1 MLALPHAF
9 RHSLRLA
16 VALLAVGCASQTG
29 SGFADADPVTAAGA
43 EAQLELAPPAV
54 GFQLETQGVA
64 IEPGDDVRWCEVL
77 RVPGAGDDVY
87 RVDRIEALLSP
98 GARDLIVSVAP
109 PGSETE
115 ALMEVGAHVPCTR
128 AGEAF
133 GEDLEE
139 LTSTQRTWL
148 DQQYP
153 AGIGHTIYGGQRIA
167 VDYLY
172 VNTGDE
178 TSSAKIKLNFHASTD
193 GAFKR
198 AAHTARFNNLTIYT
212 PPRGRSSHLAE
223 CTFPED
229 VWIGELVRRTQQRGT
244 GFSVWIAGGDRNGEL
259 IWHSTRPDDPN
270 LELAEPIRLQGGEG
284 FRFECD
290 YLNTSDRELRF
301 GVNASDETCTLSSLY
316 WLVDEQ
322 SDSGQPDDCLLFE
335 VESDGVARK

>member
-1 MLALPHAF
+1 MFALPHPLRHAF
-9 RHSLRLA
+9 RLA
-16 VALLAVGCASQTG
+16 TALLAAGCASQTG
-29 SGFADADPVTAAGA
+29 SGFADPVAALGT
-43 EAQLELAPPAV
+43 EAQLELAPPGV

-77 RVPGAGDDVY
+77 RVPGAPDDVY
-87 RVDRIEALLSP
+87 RVDRIEGVLSP

-109 PGSETE
+109 LGSETE

-139 LTSTQRTWL
+139 LTSSQRTWL

-153 AGIGHTIYGGQRIA
+153 RGVGHTLYGGQRIA
-167 VDYLY
+167 MDYLY
-172 VNTGDE
+172 VNTGEE
-178 TSSAKIKLNFHASTD
+178 TSSAKIKLNFHARAD
-193 GAFKR
+193 GAFTR

-223 CTFPED
+223 CTFPQD
-229 VWIGELVRRTQQRGT
+229 VWVGELVRRTQQRGT
-244 GFSVWIAGGDRNGEL
+244 GFSVWIAGGSRDGDL
-259 IWHSTRPDDPN
+259 IWHSTRPDEPN
-270 LELAEPIRLQGGEG
+270 LELAEPIRLQAGEG

-301 GVNASDETCTLSSLY
+301 GVNASDETCTLNSLY

-322 SDSGQPDDCLLFE
+322 PDAGQTDCLLFE
-335 VESDGVARK
+335 VASDGIARK

>member
-1 MLALPHAF
+1 MYRLSHPFRHPFCVAIAFLAL
-9 RHSLRLA
+9 
-16 VALLAVGCASQTG
+16 GCTSQTG
-29 SGFADADPVTAAGA
+29 SGFADPVAAGGTETA
-43 EAQLELAPPAV
+43 LDLAPPSA
-54 GFQLETQGVA
+54 GFQLESQGVP

-77 RVPGAGDDVY
+77 RVPGAADDVY
-87 RVDRIEALLSP
+87 RVDRIEGLLSP
-98 GARDLIVSVAP
+98 GARDLIVSIAP
-109 PGSETE
+109 LGSETE

-153 AGIGHTIYGGQRIA
+153 RGVGVTIHGGQRIA

-172 VNTGDE
+172 VNTGEE
-178 TSSAKIKLNFHASTD
+178 TSNAKIKLNFHAGRD
-193 GAFKR
+193 GAFR
-198 AAHTARFNNLTIYT
+198 RTAHTARFNNLTIYT

-223 CTFPED
+223 CAFPAD

-244 GFSVWIAGGDRNGEL
+244 GFSVWISGGDRDGEL
-259 IWHSTRPDDPN
+259 IWHSTRPDEPN
-270 LELAEPIRLQGGEG
+270 LELAEPIRLQAGEG
-284 FRFECD
+284 LRFECD

-301 GVNASDETCTLSSLY
+301 GVNASDETCALNSLY
-316 WLVDEQ
+316 WQADER
-322 SDSGQPDDCLLFE
+322 SDMGQADCLLFE